1 VEMKKSYAT
10 YGQCCGSGMFI
21 PDPAFL
27 VIPDPGS
34 GSRILHEKREVQN
47 KFNFFLPDQM
57 ITAVNVHT
65 KYNFSSF
72 SIFFK

>member
-1 VEMKKSYAT
+1 
-10 YGQCCGSGMFI
+10 MFI

-27 VIPDPGS
+27 VIPDLDPGS
-34 GSRILHEKREVQN
+34 YIKKEVQN

-57 ITAVNVHT
+57 ITGTAENVPT

-72 SIFFK
+72 SIFLK